1 MISFRKATIHDLMLY
16 FDWANDPEVRAQSF
30 DSKIIDIESHKKWF
44 LSKLN
49 DDSLLMLVFQ
59 NEKNQNIGQIRM
71 QKENEKE
78 ALIGISIAS
87 DFRGNG
93 YAKEMLQI
101 ASDYFL
107 KSNSNYVIN
116 AFIKETNLSSKYAF
130 EKAGFEFRNLINY
143 ENSQSFHYF
152 KKK

>member
-1 MISFRKATIHDLMLY
+1 MISFRKATIYDLMLY

-130 EKAGFEFRNLINY
+130 EKAGFEFRTLINY

>member
-1 MISFRKATIHDLMLY
+1 
-16 FDWANDPEVRAQSF
+16 
-30 DSKIIDIESHKKWF
+30 
-44 LSKLN
+44 
-49 DDSLLMLVFQ
+49 MLVFQ